1 MDYRLIALAIT
12 NGDFSQEKIA
22 LAIQAIKY
30 LKAPEDEV
38 FSVTDFLLA
47 MSRT

>member
-1 MDYRLIALAIT
+1 MDYKTIALAIT

-30 LKAPEDEV
+30 LKASEDEV
-38 FSVTDFLLA
+38 FKVTDFLLA